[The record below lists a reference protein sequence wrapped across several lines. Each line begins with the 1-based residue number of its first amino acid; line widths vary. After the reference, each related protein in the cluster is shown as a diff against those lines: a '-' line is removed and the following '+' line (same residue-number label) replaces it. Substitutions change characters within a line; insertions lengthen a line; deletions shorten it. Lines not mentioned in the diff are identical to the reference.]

1 MHRRLLLS
9 PALAAGLGLLLAA
22 PLHAAD
28 EPPPAAPT
36 PIADKPG
43 PATRA
48 LESRQPPPPPVIS
61 TDPGIPPPAEPG
73 GYAQREDVARI
84 LDALSRR
91 HGFRAEQAAAI
102 VAQARYQPRVVQLIL
117 PTPGGAKK
125 NWAAYRARF
134 VEPIRIQAGLKFWTE
149 HAALLEQAEAR
160 YGVPPAIVVGVLGVE
175 TGWGSD
181 TGNFRVLD
189 ALATLA
195 FDFPTGRRDR
205 SSYFRDELGEFIELC
220 LSQGLDPT
228 AVRGSFA
235 GAMGLPQFM
244 PSSLRRLAVDF
255 DGDGRIDLHGSAA
268 DAIGSVAAYL
278 QAFGWE
284 PRLPTHFHIEP
295 PSDAADLSTLL
306 APDIVPS
313 FAASEMAERGARL
326 PEDAMKRPGLLAL
339 VKLENGEAPATLIAG
354 TSNFYAITR
363 YNWSSYYAMAVI
375 ELGQAV
381 EAARR
386 APPPPVLRKPAPKPV
401 AKPAAKPAAKPTNKP
416 AR

>member
-1 MHRRLLLS
+1 MHRRPLLA
-9 PALAAGLGLLLAA
+9 PALAASLCLLPAT
-22 PLHAAD
+22 PVPAAD
-28 EPPPAAPT
+28 EPPPAAAT

-43 PATRA
+43 PATQA
-48 LESRQPPPPPVIS
+48 LESRSPARPPLIS

-73 GYAQREDVARI
+73 GYAEREDVARI

-91 HGFRAEQAAAI
+91 HGFRVEQAAAL

-117 PTPGGAKK
+117 PTPGGLKK

-134 VEPIRIQAGLKFWTE
+134 VEPIRIQSGVKFWAQ
-149 HAALLEQAEAR
+149 HAALLDQAEAR
-160 YGVPPAIVVGVLGVE
+160 YGVPPAIVMGILGVE
-175 TGWGSD
+175 TGWGAD
-181 TGNFRVLD
+181 TGTFRVLD

-195 FDFPTGRRDR
+195 FDFPTSSRRDR
-205 SSYFRDELGEFIELC
+205 SSYFRDELGEFIDLC
-220 LSQGLDPT
+220 LKQGLDPT
-228 AVRGSFA
+228 SLRGSFA

-244 PSSLRRLAVDF
+244 PSSLRKLAVDF
-255 DGDGRIDLHGSAA
+255 DGDGRIDLQGSVA

-278 QAFGWE
+278 HAFGWE

-339 VKLENGEAPATLIAG
+339 VKLENGDAPATLLAG
-354 TSNFYAITR
+354 TANFYAITR

-386 APPPPVLRKPAPKPV
+386 APSPAARKPANR
-401 AKPAAKPAAKPTNKP
+401 PASKP
-416 AR
+416 ARKAGGG